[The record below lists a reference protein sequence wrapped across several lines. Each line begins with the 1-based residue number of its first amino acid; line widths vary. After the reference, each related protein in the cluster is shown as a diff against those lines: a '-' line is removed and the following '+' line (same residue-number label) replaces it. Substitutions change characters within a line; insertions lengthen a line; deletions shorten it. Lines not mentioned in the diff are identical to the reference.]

1 MAFDLPRVNA
11 FAEFH
16 RNSVYTRNS
25 LTTCEN
31 QIPFVYI
38 PSMMIKLF

>member
-1 MAFDLPRVNA
+1 MAFDLPRVNS

-16 RNSVYTRNS
+16 RHSVYTRNS
-25 LTTCEN
+25 LTTCEI

-38 PSMMIKLF
+38 HCMMIKLF